1 VATNDIKT
9 DPSLR
14 KRRNVRTLSTLVAV
28 LATAA
33 VAAQEPVLVLQGGTL
48 IDGRGGAPIAD
59 AVVVV
64 RGDRIAAV
72 GRRGQIPVPAGAN
85 VIEAS
90 GRTILP
96 GLIDMHLHL
105 RGWKIPLYLAHGVTT
120 VGDIHSDTP
129 WILAQ
134 RAAQKSGVMQGPRL
148 FVSGA
153 RVIGPLQPGPPRAFG
168 AGYVRNVEEA
178 RAYVR
183 YLHATGVDMVKVD
196 STITDEQLEA
206 VIDEARRFR
215 LPVLGHL
222 RDIDVAMRFGMKEME
237 HLPPFLRAQLVREGK
252 PLPQAGSEEGTELLL
267 KVDPARFGPL
277 IRQMVE
283 QRVIVDIALYGWVP
297 RDIWRAARPEL
308 ERLANDPGLA
318 FVPAEEKK
326 AWVTDPGA
334 QRAGTEIVAA
344 FMKQYVAAGG
354 KLLVSSDGVDNS
366 PIVPGFAQHLIMQG
380 VTVMGVP
387 AMAAI
392 QGSTLWPAEA
402 LGIDKDYGSVEVGK
416 VADFLIVEGNP
427 LANITATRNIRTV
440 IQGGKIMNTAYDP
453 EWVNPVPRPTA
464 FERR

>member
-1 VATNDIKT
+1 MLSVLFALLGAT
-9 DPSLR
+9 
-14 KRRNVRTLSTLVAV
+14 
-28 LATAA
+28 A
-33 VAAQEPVLVLQGGTL
+33 VAAQESVLVLQGGRL
-48 IDGRGGAPIAD
+48 IDGRGGAPIDD

-64 RGDRIAAV
+64 KGDRISAV

-85 VIEAS
+85 IIQTN

-96 GLIDMHLHL
+96 GLIDMHLHS

-129 WILAQ
+129 WIIAQ
-134 RAAQKSGVMQGPRL
+134 RAAQKSGVMQGPRF

-153 RVIGPLQPGPPRAFG
+153 RVLGPLMAPGGPRTFG
-168 AGYVRNVEEA
+168 AGYVKDVAEA

-183 YLHATGVDMVKVD
+183 YLAAMGVDMVKVD

-206 VIDEARRFR
+206 VIDEARKFR

-252 PLPQAGSEEGTELLL
+252 PLPQEGSEEGTELFNR
-267 KVDPARFGPL
+267 VDPTKFTPL
-277 IRQMVE
+277 IKQMVE
-283 QRVIVDIALYGWVP
+283 QKVIVDIALYNWVP
-297 RDIWRAARPEL
+297 RGIWRAARPDL

-318 FVPAEEKK
+318 FVPDAEKK

-334 QRAGTEIVAA
+334 PRPGSEIVSS
-344 FMKQYVAAGG
+344 FMRQYSAAGG
-354 KLLVSSDGVDNS
+354 KLLVSSDGVENS

-380 VTVMGVP
+380 MTTIGVP
-387 AMAAI
+387 AMTAI

-402 LGIDKDYGSVEVGK
+402 LGIERDYGSVEVGK
-416 VADFLIVEGNP
+416 VADFVIIEGNP
-427 LANITATRNIRTV
+427 LTNITATRNIRTV
-440 IQGGKIMNTAYDP
+440 IQGGKVMNTTYDP
-453 EWVNPVPRPTA
+453 NWVNPIPRPTS

>member
-1 VATNDIKT
+1 MR
-9 DPSLR
+9 LR
-14 KRRNVRTLSTLVAV
+14 MLSVLVA
-28 LATAA
+28 LLGAAA
-33 VAAQEPVLVLQGGTL
+33 VAAQESVLVLQGGTL
-48 IDGRGGAPIAD
+48 INGSGGAPIED

-64 RGDRIAAV
+64 RGDRISAV

-85 VIEAS
+85 IIETN

-129 WILAQ
+129 WIIAQ

-153 RVIGPLQPGPPRAFG
+153 RVLGPLLAGPPRAFG
-168 AGYVRNVEEA
+168 AGYVRDVAEA

-183 YLHATGVDMVKVD
+183 YLAAIGVDMVKVD

-206 VIDEARRFR
+206 VIDEARKFR

-252 PLPQAGSEEGTELLL
+252 PMPPAGSEEGAELLL
-267 KVDPARFGPL
+267 KVDPTKFTPL

-283 QRVIVDIALYGWVP
+283 QQVIVDIALYGWVS
-297 RDIWRAARPEL
+297 REIWRAARPEL
-308 ERLANDPGLA
+308 ERLANDPRLA
-318 FVPAEEKK
+318 FVPDAEKK

-334 QRAGTEIVAA
+334 PRRGAETVAS
-344 FMKQYVAAGG
+344 FITQYIAAGG

-380 VTVMGVP
+380 MTTMGVP
-387 AMAAI
+387 AMATI

-402 LGIDKDYGSVEVGK
+402 LGIDRDYGSVEVGK
-416 VADFLIVEGNP
+416 VADFVIIEGNP
-427 LANITATRNIRTV
+427 LTNIAATRNIRTV
-440 IQGGKIMNTAYDP
+440 IQGGKVMNTTYDP
-453 EWVNPVPRPTA
+453 NWVNPVPRPMN

>member
-1 VATNDIKT
+1 MR
-9 DPSLR
+9 LR
-14 KRRNVRTLSTLVAV
+14 ILSMLVAV
-28 LATAA
+28 LGAA
-33 VAAQEPVLVLQGGTL
+33 ALAAQESVLVLQGGTL
-48 IDGRGGAPIAD
+48 IDGRGGVPIED

-64 RGDRIAAV
+64 RGDRISAV
-72 GRRGQIPVPAGAN
+72 GPRGQIPVPAGAN
-85 VIEAS
+85 IIQTN

-120 VGDIHSDTP
+120 VGDIHSDTA
-129 WILAQ
+129 WIIAQ

-153 RVIGPLQPGPPRAFG
+153 RVLGPLLAGPPRSFG
-168 AGYVRNVEEA
+168 AGYVRDAAEA

-183 YLHATGVDMVKVD
+183 YLAAMGVDMVKVD

-206 VIDEARRFR
+206 VIDEARKFR

-237 HLPPFLRAQLVREGK
+237 HLPPFLRAQLAREGK
-252 PLPQAGSEEGTELLL
+252 PLPQAGSEEGAELLL
-267 KVDPARFGPL
+267 KVDPAKFSPL

-283 QRVIVDIALYGWVP
+283 QNVIVDIALYGWVP
-297 RDIWRAARPEL
+297 REIWRAARPEL

-318 FVPAEEKK
+318 FVPEAEKK

-334 QRAGTEIVAA
+334 PRQGAETVAA

-354 KLLVSSDGVDNS
+354 RLLVSSDGVDNS

-380 VTVMGVP
+380 MTAMGVP
-387 AMAAI
+387 VMATI
-392 QGSTLWPAEA
+392 QGSTLWAAEA
-402 LGIDKDYGSVEVGK
+402 LGIDEDYGSVEVGK
-416 VADFLIVEGNP
+416 VADFAIIEGNP
-427 LANITATRNIRTV
+427 LTNIAATRNIRTV
-440 IQGGKIMNTAYDP
+440 IQGGKVMDTTYDP
-453 EWVNPVPRPTA
+453 KWVNPVPRPTN

>member
-1 VATNDIKT
+1 MRLRMLSVLFALFSAATIG
-9 DPSLR
+9 
-14 KRRNVRTLSTLVAV
+14 
-28 LATAA
+28 
-33 VAAQEPVLVLQGGTL
+33 AQESVLVLQGGTL
-48 IDGRGGAPIAD
+48 IDGRGGAPIED

-72 GRRGQIPVPAGAN
+72 GRRGQIPIPAGAN
-85 VIEAS
+85 IIQTT

-120 VGDIHSDTP
+120 VGDIHSDTA
-129 WILAQ
+129 WIIAQ

-153 RVIGPLQPGPPRAFG
+153 RVLGPLLPGPPRAFG
-168 AGYVRNVEEA
+168 AGYVRDVAEA

-183 YLHATGVDMVKVD
+183 YLAAIGVDMVKVD

-206 VIDEARRFR
+206 VIDEARKFR

-252 PLPQAGSEEGTELLL
+252 PLPQAGSEEGAELLL
-267 KVDPARFGPL
+267 KVDPAKFGPL
-277 IRQMVE
+277 IQQMVE
-283 QRVIVDIALYGWVP
+283 QNVIVDIALYGWVP
-297 RDIWRAARPEL
+297 RETWRAARPEL

-318 FVPAEEKK
+318 FVPAAEKK
-326 AWVTDPGA
+326 AWIADPGA
-334 QRAGTEIVAA
+334 PRSGTETVAA

-354 KLLVSSDGVDNS
+354 KLLVSSDGVENS

-380 VTVMGVP
+380 MTVMGVP
-387 AMAAI
+387 VMATI

-402 LGIDKDYGSVEVGK
+402 LGIDEDYGSVEVGK

-427 LANITATRNIRTV
+427 LTNIAATRNIRTV
-440 IQGGKIMNTAYDP
+440 IQGGKVMDTAYDP
-453 EWVNPVPRPTA
+453 NWVNPVPRPTA

>member
-1 VATNDIKT
+1 MNF
-9 DPSLR
+9 R
-14 KRRNVRTLSTLVAV
+14 MLSV
-28 LATAA
+28 LFALCGLAM
-33 VAAQEPVLVLQGGTL
+33 VAAQESVLVLEGGTL
-48 IDGRGGAPIAD
+48 VDGRGGPPIEN

-64 RGDRIAAV
+64 RGDRISAV
-72 GRRGQIPVPAGAN
+72 GRRGQIPVPAGAT
-85 VIEAS
+85 VIQTN

-120 VGDIHSDTP
+120 VGDIHSDTA
-129 WILAQ
+129 WIIAQ

-153 RVIGPLQPGPPRAFG
+153 RVLGPLLEGPPRAFG
-168 AGYVRNVEEA
+168 AGYVKDVAEA

-183 YLHATGVDMVKVD
+183 YLAAIGVDMVKVD

-206 VIDEARRFR
+206 VIDEARKFR

-237 HLPPFLRAQLVREGK
+237 HLPPFLRAQIVREGK
-252 PLPQAGSEEGTELLL
+252 PLPQAGSEEGAELLL
-267 KVDPARFGPL
+267 KVDPAKFAPL

-297 RDIWRAARPEL
+297 REIWRTARPEL

-318 FVPAEEKK
+318 FVPAAEKK

-334 QRAGTEIVAA
+334 PRAGAETVAA
-344 FMKQYVAAGG
+344 FMKQYVTAGG

-380 VTVMGVP
+380 MTVMGVP
-387 AMAAI
+387 AMATI

-402 LGIDKDYGSVEVGK
+402 LGIEKDYGSVEVGK
-416 VADFLIVEGNP
+416 LADFLIIEGNP
-427 LANITATRNIRTV
+427 LTNIAATRNIRTV
-440 IQGGKIMNTAYDP
+440 IQGGKVMNTAYDP
-453 EWVNPVPRPTA
+453 NWANPIPRPTG